1 MSGSETK
8 RSGLTRRGFL
18 KATGAVA
25 GAAALSGLAGCANE
39 EGSSLAATGEEE
51 RHYARCMWSGCM
63 HCGSWVTVR
72 DGVVVKREPDPDEP
86 FNNRPC
92 LRGYSQIQR
101 LYHPNRIK
109 YPMKRVGE
117 RGSGEWERI
126 SWEQA
131 IQEITDKW
139 KGYMEE
145 SGPQSITLY
154 PGTSNGGLINGAAI
168 SLLKRLWNTAG
179 FSVYDLCIDVGA
191 LTGVDRV
198 CGGTGFDKPGNHYAS
213 DIMNAKYIVNMSANE
228 TESTLF
234 RWRDIASA
242 CENGTKYIVIDP
254 NQSTAA
260 SKSDKWIRCRPA
272 SDGALLM
279 GIMNVILDEG
289 WEDEDFI
296 RHHTVAPYLVKED
309 GKFLRASEFGI
320 EPVET
325 GMNPMTGEPIL
336 YDAPILMG
344 EDGNHGTAEEVATPV
359 LHGTFDINGKKVTC
373 AYDLFCDRVAEYD
386 PQKVEEITEVSPEDV
401 RYLAEVFA
409 DGPTRVH
416 LGMGG
421 QAYNNGHSIGTALG
435 CLLSITGNLS
445 KPGAGMDGGYFGL
458 PWNYLYMMPT
468 MTMGPTLPWLEVA
481 DMLETGLEPV
491 SGQPF
496 PIKCIYSIG
505 ALYGGGIDA
514 NWVKEKIIDK
524 IDLLVVADTSMTD
537 TARQADYVLP
547 AAHYFE
553 FEDIITN
560 PTNEGAVKWHDKCV
574 DPSFECKPDGQI
586 VRMLAEGL
594 GLGEYF
600 QSTDE
605 EFWNEALS
613 SPEFQAAGVTLER
626 LREEHTIR
634 FELYDIY
641 HENHIY
647 DTPTGKLEIYC
658 ENPVPRM
665 ANVHEWD
672 YEQEHLPYWFEPNEA
687 WPDKEIM
694 KKYPLIL
701 TSERSRDRHHT
712 NGFELAW
719 LLEALPEPTLKMN
732 PADAEVRGIQ
742 DGDYVEVYNDR
753 GNAVARAVLNPGM
766 RPGMLL
772 YPKGWQKHQ
781 FKDGSFSDCSNHEY
795 CPVTVNSS
803 FMDAAVEMR
812 LWEGEE

>member
-1 MSGSETK
+1 M
-8 RSGLTRRGFL
+8 
-18 KATGAVA
+18 
-25 GAAALSGLAGCANE
+25 
-39 EGSSLAATGEEE
+39 
-51 RHYARCMWSGCM
+51 
-63 HCGSWVTVR
+63 
-72 DGVVVKREPDPDEP
+72 
-86 FNNRPC
+86 
-92 LRGYSQIQR
+92 
-101 LYHPNRIK
+101 
-109 YPMKRVGE
+109 
-117 RGSGEWERI
+117 
-126 SWEQA
+126 
-131 IQEITDKW
+131 
-139 KGYMEE
+139 
-145 SGPQSITLY
+145 
-154 PGTSNGGLINGAAI
+154 
-168 SLLKRLWNTAG
+168 
-179 FSVYDLCIDVGA
+179 
-191 LTGVDRV
+191 
-198 CGGTGFDKPGNHYAS
+198 
-213 DIMNAKYIVNMSANE
+213 
-228 TESTLF
+228 
-234 RWRDIASA
+234 
-242 CENGTKYIVIDP
+242 
-254 NQSTAA
+254 
-260 SKSDKWIRCRPA
+260 
-272 SDGALLM
+272 
-279 GIMNVILDEG
+279 
-289 WEDEDFI
+289 
-296 RHHTVAPYLVKED
+296 
-309 GKFLRASEFGI
+309 
-320 EPVET
+320 
-325 GMNPMTGEPIL
+325 
-336 YDAPILMG
+336 
-344 EDGNHGTAEEVATPV
+344 
-359 LHGTFDINGKKVTC
+359 
-373 AYDLFCDRVAEYD
+373 
-386 PQKVEEITEVSPEDV
+386 
-401 RYLAEVFA
+401 
-409 DGPTRVH
+409 
-416 LGMGG
+416 
-421 QAYNNGHSIGTALG
+421 
-435 CLLSITGNLS
+435 
-445 KPGAGMDGGYFGL
+445 
-458 PWNYLYMMPT
+458 
-468 MTMGPTLPWLEVA
+468 
-481 DMLETGLEPV
+481 
-491 SGQPF
+491 
-496 PIKCIYSIG
+496 
-505 ALYGGGIDA
+505 
-514 NWVKEKIIDK
+514 
-524 IDLLVVADTSMTD
+524 VADTSMTD

-594 GLGEYF
+594 GMGEYF